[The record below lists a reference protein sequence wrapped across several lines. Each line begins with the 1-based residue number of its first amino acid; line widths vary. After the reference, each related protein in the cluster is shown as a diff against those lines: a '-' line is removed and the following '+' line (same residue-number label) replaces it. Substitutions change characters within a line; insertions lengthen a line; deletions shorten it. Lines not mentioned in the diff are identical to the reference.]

1 MSNDIENFKIEEHLL
16 DDAFNVSL
24 AGVMPENETVEF
36 CISDNGTTDT
46 GECFS
51 VEKAVEEYSFIDGC
65 EQLINQLY
73 LVVKSVAEVVL
84 DVITRKYKMYCE
96 RAKVTVLDCT
106 PNFLRL

>member
-1 MSNDIENFKIEEHLL
+1 MNKDIENFKIEEHLL

-24 AGVMPENETVEF
+24 SGVMPESETEEF
-36 CISDNGTTDT
+36 CISGNGTAAGD
-46 GECFS
+46 CFS
-51 VEKAVEEYSFIDGC
+51 VAEAVEEYSFVDGC

-84 DVITRKYKMYCE
+84 EVITRKYKMYCE
-96 RAKVTVLDCT
+96 RAKVTVLSCT